1 MAQIKITDLTNATDV
16 DNGVSNGTGIF
27 DKLMESVTN
36 VISDQ
41 YDSGRLNGQEF
52 ATVLTGGIQAVLQ
65 ESVQYALQSQLIG
78 AQIDEITKNIDVKER
93 STVLQETESADKLLT
108 SAKQR
113 ILLDEE
119 KETADKN
126 QLLLDLQNAID
137 TYKKDTLLPDEHNI
151 NLEKIDSIIKDID
164 VKERNMVLQESEL
177 SDKLLTS
184 VKQRVLLDEE
194 KETEDKKQVLL
205 SIQNDIETYKK
216 DTLLPDE
223 HSINLEKINSITK
236 DIDVKERNT
245 VVQEKESYIKRVAE
259 DKTAALLGLDNVV
272 KTLNAT
278 PEEVYTIKYK
288 EV

>member
-1 MAQIKITDLTNATDV
+1 MAQIEITDLTNATDV

-93 STVLQETESADKLLT
+93 TVTLQETESADKLLT

-126 QLLLDLQNAID
+126 QLLLDLQNAIE
-137 TYKKDTLLPDEHNI
+137 TYKKDTLLLDEHNI

-288 EV
+288 EL

>member
-1 MAQIKITDLTNATDV
+1 M
-16 DNGVSNGTGIF
+16 
-27 DKLMESVTN
+27 
-36 VISDQ
+36 
-41 YDSGRLNGQEF
+41 
-52 ATVLTGGIQAVLQ
+52 TGGIQAVLQ

-93 STVLQETESADKLLT
+93 TVTLQETESADKLLT

-126 QLLLDLQNAID
+126 QLLLDLQNAI
-137 TYKKDTLLPDEHNI
+137 
-151 NLEKIDSIIKDID
+151 
-164 VKERNMVLQESEL
+164 
-177 SDKLLTS
+177 
-184 VKQRVLLDEE
+184 
-194 KETEDKKQVLL
+194 
-205 SIQNDIETYKK
+205 ETYKK

-236 DIDVKERNT
+236 DIDVKERST